1 MVEMFW
7 SCTTKEDITAVSSVK
22 AAFQVFS
29 ICALGVFM
37 LFMPQKKHSIAI
49 IMNIFIWDLIR
60 DNKTVIW
67 FITCHF
73 LKMHTVLT
81 FIRGIIVSSILPYL
95 FFSLWYPCH
104 LHFGNSGT
112 YSKKISSTVGRWRC
126 TRLFA
131 WLSCQGSG
139 QSRCFPFDFFTIAS
153 PLTQSVFY

>member
-1 MVEMFW
+1 
-7 SCTTKEDITAVSSVK
+7 
-22 AAFQVFS
+22 
-29 ICALGVFM
+29 
-37 LFMPQKKHSIAI
+37 
-49 IMNIFIWDLIR
+49 MNILIWDLIR

-131 WLSCQGSG
+131 WLICQGSG
-139 QSRCFPFDFFTIAS
+139 QSRYFPFDFFTIAS
-153 PLTQSVFY
+153 PLTQSVFCQQFLLYRFLYAYILFLFLGLGHEEFFGRESKLG

>member
-7 SCTTKEDITAVSSVK
+7 SCTTKEDITAVSSVT

-81 FIRGIIVSSILPYL
+81 FIRGIIVYSILPYL
-95 FFSLWYPCH
+95 FFSCV
-104 LHFGNSGT
+104 
-112 YSKKISSTVGRWRC
+112 ISLS
-126 TRLFA
+126 FA
-131 WLSCQGSG
+131 FWELRYIFQK
-139 QSRCFPFDFFTIAS
+139 DFFHGRQVEMYTFVCLIKLS
-153 PLTQSVFY
+153 RIRTKSLFSVRFFYYS